1 MSSIPYKT
9 DLKNNQNLFP
19 NSYQKQT
26 KGEVFLPGETAKP
39 FPTANEKHFSQQV
52 FLSK

>member
-39 FPTANEKHFSQQV
+39 FQQQMKNT
-52 FLSK
+52 SHNNT